1 MTRPDDPTSLPAAAP
16 TSPVRAP
23 DTDTDDPV
31 RAPNTAIDE
40 PYRAPD
46 TDIDEP
52 AHEFGPP
59 ATSPPREPGA
69 AGYVLVWLALV
80 ALATLTLIASR
91 AVPGG
96 WGLAIAFVVASAKA
110 GLVVA
115 FFMHLAGGRPI
126 HRLVFAIA
134 IAFLVLLVLGVL
146 ADVGTRSLAS
156 AYVDD
161 LGGPP

>member
-1 MTRPDDPTSLPAAAP
+1 MTHPDDPTSRPAAAP
-16 TSPVRAP
+16 ASPVRAP
-23 DTDTDDPV
+23 DTATDEPVRVPGAATGEPV
-31 RAPNTAIDE
+31 RAPGA
-40 PYRAPD
+40 A
-46 TDIDEP
+46 IDEP
-52 AHEFGPP
+52 AHAFGPP
-59 ATSPPREPGA
+59 ATSPREPGA
-69 AGYVLVWLALV
+69 AGYILVWLALV

-96 WGLAIAFVVASAKA
+96 WGLAIAFVVASVKA

-146 ADVGTRSLAS
+146 SDVGTRSLAS